1 MKATDKLK
9 AKIPKMSES
18 NSSSSEKLTV
28 TDDSQVKKV
37 TPLQC
42 FTGSAIS
49 GSLAYLLYLL
59 TASIAKSFA
68 TKPLPS
74 GNQFVVRIAVAIR
87 SLLVSTVSLGTFVF
101 AIVALGLM
109 LLGIQLLIQTVKLR
123 IQNSEDSDKK
133 SV

>member
-1 MKATDKLK
+1 
-9 AKIPKMSES
+9 MSES
-18 NSSSSEKLTV
+18 NSSENSKTAE
-28 TDDSQVKKV
+28 VKKV

-42 FTGSAIS
+42 LTGATIS

-59 TASIAKSFA
+59 TASIATSFA

-74 GNQFVVRIAVAIR
+74 GNKFVVKIAVAIR

-123 IQNSEDSDKK
+123 VQNSEGIDKNNL
-133 SV
+133 